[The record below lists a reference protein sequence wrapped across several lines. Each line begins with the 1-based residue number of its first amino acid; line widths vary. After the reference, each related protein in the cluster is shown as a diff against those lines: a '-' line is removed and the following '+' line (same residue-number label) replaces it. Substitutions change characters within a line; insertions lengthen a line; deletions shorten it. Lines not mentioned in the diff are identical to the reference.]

1 MAGKKPVARRHVGKD
16 APKVAPKKNAAAAEK
31 KFGKA
36 ARRAAEQGGKKP
48 GAWRDAEQPKASRA
62 SHAAAPMPPEA
73 LGAVAV
79 SVSRTIDA
87 SPSEVFRA
95 FNDPTRRQWS
105 GTMGYRVISAV
116 APRFLRLMMHD
127 GTLVSVSI
135 GRKGNARCAV
145 DLEHSRLADN
155 AAGEKLKAEWRDGL
169 GKMGE
174 QLDGH

>member
-1 MAGKKPVARRHVGKD
+1 MAGKKSVAKRHVGKD

-36 ARRAAEQGGKKP
+36 ARQAAERGGKKP
-48 GAWRDAEQPKASRA
+48 GSWRDAEQPRA
-62 SHAAAPMPPEA
+62 THAAAPTPPDA
-73 LGAVAV
+73 LGTVAV
-79 SVSRTIDA
+79 TVSRTIGA

-105 GTMGYRVISAV
+105 GTLGYRVVSAV

-127 GTLVSVSI
+127 GTLVSVSV

-145 DLEHSRLADN
+145 DLEHSRLPN
-155 AAGEKLKAEWRDGL
+155 ASDGERMKAEWRDAIAR
-169 GKMGE
+169 MAE
-174 QLDGH
+174 QLDGF

>member
-1 MAGKKPVARRHVGKD
+1 MAGKKSVAKRHVGKD

-36 ARRAAEQGGKKP
+36 ARQAAEKGGKKP
-48 GAWRDAEQPKASRA
+48 GAWRDAEQPRASRV
-62 SHAAAPMPPEA
+62 SHAAAPTPPEA
-73 LGAVAV
+73 LGTVTV
-79 SVSRTIDA
+79 TVSRMIDA

-105 GTMGYRVISAV
+105 GTMGYRVVSAV

-145 DLEHSRLADN
+145 DLEHSRLPTVSD
-155 AAGEKLKAEWRDGL
+155 GERMKAEWRDGISR
-169 GKMGE
+169 MAE
-174 QLDGH
+174 QLDGY

>member
-36 ARRAAEQGGKKP
+36 ARQAAEKGGQKP
-48 GAWRDAEQPKASRA
+48 GAWRDAEQPRASRV
-62 SHAAAPMPPEA
+62 SHAAAPTPPEA
-73 LGAVAV
+73 LGTVAV
-79 SVSRTIDA
+79 SVSRTLDA

-105 GTMGYRVISAV
+105 GTLGYRVVSAV

-127 GTLVSVSI
+127 GTLVNVSV

-145 DLEHSRLADN
+145 DLEHSRLADGT
-155 AAGEKLKAEWRDGL
+155 AGEKMKSEWREAM

-174 QLDGH
+174 QLDGF